1 MRATASLPQPLPKDD
16 TLDRAI
22 DAADLPDILNA
33 LCPTYDTQHLPTG
46 GGVICDPRPGR
57 SEKHP
62 SFSVKKQK
70 GRWLW
75 HRFGSPGVNGK
86 DEGGNAYSLLLS
98 LGMSPRDAARW
109 LIDFTGVVP
118 GTTPAARARPAAVV
132 RRDPLEELREEVGR
146 WKLVEKGLTPKFGA
160 AVSARGFSEADAE
173 LLKLADHNGDLA
185 FELRDPAG
193 QLRAM
198 KARRSTDIGGRYYFL
213 TKDHGSPPWCSS
225 VQAGAPILLVEGE
238 FNGMSA
244 WLARPDLQVV
254 ALTGTNGKFDPEW
267 VRGRD
272 VYVYADADPDG
283 KGEAA
288 AGRWAHLVQLAGG
301 NASVLPSLAWPTDFN
316 DVFRDSGREGLRE
329 VLNDLL
335 GAAPTPEPD
344 RRFPSLVAVHED
356 QGAYWVPG
364 RGKDSPPVQLTNW
377 VFEAESRLTYP
388 DGRRGTRGTAYTQD
402 GRTVKLDIPADAWNS
417 RAELLA
423 VIGQFDL
430 LILAASNAEVAR
442 LRAYL
447 LHLEQ
452 EADLPSIVGVETFGE
467 HVVDGQRVAVYHDAV
482 LSAFGELETPPVFY
496 AGAEGLAPDLHAA
509 PPSSTPQD
517 AQEAIQALQASLSLI
532 NTHAA
537 LAIACKAAAAHL
549 APRTTRLWGNRNP
562 MVTITGERES
572 GKSSYA
578 ELWLRATTG
587 RTARTVKAHDLRS
600 DFQYDSW
607 LSGQN
612 DLIAILDE
620 YHPDHL
626 DDTLLKGHYD
636 LAVKRRGT
644 GVGAHATSYHRN
656 SPLIILGQHD
666 VTDPA
671 TRSRSVQYATLPSER
686 GTSDAYYA
694 AWNAPLEAVARPLR
708 QATLGVPD
716 DLLSLWGQEGRKLA
730 QEALSSRE
738 PRLEVALADLVVG
751 ARLLNKALAFGI
763 TDAQLRVLL
772 AAGVRNTLEG
782 AEGGQGQKSS
792 VEVFLEQLGFALK
805 LRPAQ
810 LWGDFLAV
818 PDGDRSGSSVVVR
831 TTACAELVK
840 AQYKDK
846 AAVLSGVML
855 GKLVSQLDWFTT
867 PPSGKVKSNGLAV
880 RGVILHIDSAPD
892 RVDLDAIRD
901 VTLALINGQ
910 EENDAD

>member
-1 MRATASLPQPLPKDD
+1 MRATGSISTPPGRDD
-16 TLDRAI
+16 TLDRAV
-22 DAADLPDILNA
+22 DAAHLPDILNT
-33 LCPTYDTQHLPTG
+33 LCPTPETQRLSEN

-57 SEKHP
+57 SENNP

-75 HRFGSPGVNGK
+75 HRFGAPGVNGR
-86 DEGGNAYSLLLS
+86 DEGGNAYHLLLS
-98 LGMSPRDAARW
+98 LGMSPREAARW
-109 LIDFTGVVP
+109 LIDFTGVLP
-118 GTTPAARARPAAVV
+118 GTSAAPRPRLVPT
-132 RRDPLEELREEVGR
+132 RRDPLDELRDEMAR
-146 WKLVEKGLTPKFGA
+146 WRPVEKGLTPKHGPA
-160 AVSARGFSEADAE
+160 CEARGFAPDDTEH
-173 LLKLADHNGDLA
+173 LHLADLGGDLA
-185 FELRDPAG
+185 FEIRNPAG
-193 QLRAM
+193 QLLAM
-198 KARRSTDIGGRYYFL
+198 KARRKADAGGRYYFL
-213 TKDHGSPPWCSS
+213 TPDHGSPPWCSP
-225 VQAGAPILLVEGE
+225 AKAETPILLVEGE
-238 FNGMSA
+238 LNGMSA
-244 WLARPDLQVV
+244 HLARPDLQVI
-254 ALTGTNGKFDPEW
+254 ALAGTNGKFDPAW
-267 VRGRD
+267 VEGRD

-288 AGRWAHLVQLAGG
+288 ARRWANVVQLAGG
-301 NASVLPSLAWPTDFN
+301 RASVLPALEWPRDFN
-316 DVFRDSGREGLRE
+316 DVLRE
-329 VLNDLL
+329 EGRGALRLL
-335 GAAPTPEPD
+335 LDQLIGSAPTPEPD
-344 RRFPSLVAVHED
+344 RRFPSHVAVFEEG
-356 QGAYWVPG
+356 GAYWVPG
-364 RGKDSPPVQLTNW
+364 RGKDSPPVQVTNW
-377 VFEAESRLTYP
+377 LFEAHARLTYP

-402 GRTVKLDIPADAWNS
+402 GRAVSLDIPADAWNS

-423 VIGQFDL
+423 EIGRYDL
-430 LILAASNAEVAR
+430 LILASSNAEVAR
-442 LRAYL
+442 LRAHL
-447 LHLEQ
+447 LHQEQ
-452 EADLPSIVGVETFGE
+452 EANLPSIVGVETYGE
-467 HVVDGQRVAVYHDAV
+467 HVIEGQRLAVYHDAV
-482 LSAFGELETPPVFY
+482 LSAAGELETPPVFY
-496 AGAEGLAPDLHAA
+496 AGPEGLAPDLHAA
-509 PPSSTPQD
+509 PPSSRPQE
-517 AQEAIQALQASLSLI
+517 AQEAVSALKASLGLI
-532 NTHAA
+532 NPHAA

-708 QATLGVPD
+708 QAALGVSD
-716 DLLSLWGQEGRKLA
+716 ELLAAWVAEGRQMA
-730 QEALSSRE
+730 QAALSSRE

-751 ARLLNKALAFGI
+751 ARLLNHALAFGI
-763 TDAQLRVLL
+763 TDDQLRDLL
-772 AAGVRNTLEG
+772 AAGVKNTLEG

-805 LRPAQ
+805 LRPAN
-810 LWGDFLAV
+810 LWGDFLAI
-818 PDGDRSGSSVVVR
+818 PDGDRSGSSVILR

-840 AQYKDK
+840 AQYRDK

-855 GKLVSQLDWFTT
+855 GKLVSQLEWFTT
-867 PPSGKVKSNGLAV
+867 SAGGVFKSGGRAV
-880 RGVILHIDSAPD
+880 RGVTLHFDAAPA
-892 RVDLDAIRD
+892 RVDLDALQDIA
-901 VTLALINGQ
+901 LALINGT
-910 EENDAD
+910 EDADAG